1 MKRTVLFF
9 LFFIGAITFT
19 SKMYADEPLAK
30 NRSKF
35 LGNIIQAYSTGG
47 IPANFKTYW
56 NQVTAENGGKW
67 GSVQNNINNTTYN
80 WGQAD
85 IAYNYAKTNG
95 FPYKYHAL
103 VWGSQE
109 PSGLTGVSAEVQKAK
124 LEAYMEAVAARYPD
138 LDLIDVVNEPLHAPS
153 NMREAIG
160 GAGETGYDW
169 IVWAFTKAR
178 ALFPN
183 SKLLINEYGVIG
195 NPSYTRQ
202 YLNIV
207 DTLKVRN
214 LIDGI
219 GIQCH
224 NFNIDG
230 ASVTTMNT
238 VLDLLGTSG
247 LPVYISEL
255 DFKSNETDAGQ
266 ENLYRTKFPVLWE
279 HPAVAGIT
287 LWGYMQGNIWATGA
301 GLVSNGTVNATE
313 RPAMVWLKEYMASA
327 ASDVPNQFAGIWGP
341 SSKPATV
348 SVFPNPATDFVKID
362 ADNVSQVDV
371 YDISGNFMMS
381 KKDESTIDI
390 THLEAGIYLFKI
402 KIGNQTVNAKVIKR

>member
-9 LFFIGAITFT
+9 LFFIGAMTFT

-35 LGNIIQAYSTGG
+35 LGNIIQAYSTGSM
-47 IPANFKTYW
+47 PANFKTYW

-67 GSVQNNINNTTYN
+67 GVVQGNITSTNYN
-80 WGQAD
+80 WTQAD
-85 IAYNYAKTNG
+85 LAYNYAKTNG
-95 FPYKYHAL
+95 FPYKYHTF

-109 PSGLTGVSAEVQKAK
+109 PNGLTGVSAEVQKAN

-138 LDLIDVVNEPLHAPS
+138 IDLIDVVNEPLHAPS
-153 NMREAIG
+153 KMKEAIG

-169 IVWAFTKAR
+169 IVWAFAKAR
-178 ALFPN
+178 ELFPN

-202 YLNIV
+202 YLDIV

-224 NFNIDG
+224 YFNLDG
-230 ASVTTMNT
+230 TSVSTMNT

-255 DFKSNETDAGQ
+255 DIQGGQTEAGQ
-266 ENLYRTKFPVLWE
+266 ADVYKQKFPVLWE

-287 LWGYMQGNIWATGA
+287 LWGYIQGRTWRDDTGI
-301 GLVSNGTVNATE
+301 VSSPDLTATE
-313 RPAMVWLKEYMASA
+313 KPAMVWLKEYMASA

-402 KIGNQTVNAKVIKR
+402 KIGNQTANAKVIKR